1 MTKRSYAE
9 EVAQGIIEG
18 LTNGTAPW
26 IKPWGPGEGYLPPQN
41 PVTGKA
47 YRGMNAL
54 HLMATANAKGFSD
67 PRWLTYK
74 QAAALGA
81 QVKKGESS
89 TLIQYWQWQDMQEV
103 RNAEGEVVLDAT
115 TGQPQKKLVSLE
127 SPRVFS
133 AHVFNADQIDGLPP
147 LEHQHAE
154 VKPEFEVAEALLN
167 AGNPTINYT
176 KNDRCFY
183 NAQTDVIALVEREQ
197 FNDLTGFYRT
207 ALHEKAHWS
216 GHEERLNRDLA
227 HPFGSEGYAKEE
239 LRAEICSML
248 IGQSLG
254 IGHDPGTHLSYIQSW
269 IEVLENDPKEIF
281 RATRD
286 AEKMKSYLFELAQ
299 IQETTLEPSLSD
311 NLTKEQVMP
320 NAVNVNESEIAA
332 SLTLLHVPYA
342 EKDEAKALGAK
353 WLLSK
358 KSWCIEGGTALAPF
372 KRWLEPNEN
381 MANIQETL
389 SEADK
394 KEVLQSVADEKQ
406 QRLEEEKKLQQET
419 ATKGKALYETA
430 KTGTVAYRH
439 PFFHRA
445 NIPVEMIPPLYVDKD
460 NHGLLSIADNQGN
473 IKSLQRLSPEGLT
486 SFLSYTEIEGCY
498 HAVNHLKGKVEAKL
512 DGRPIIVTK
521 DYTTALVLHHE
532 LGAPVAV
539 AFTEDNLLHVARA
552 LKEGIPEATIY
563 VASEKSRDPLQKILE
578 AKVSDAA
585 RAVDGVVLSPSFLK
599 GFKGQSWQ
607 DFLAKDKE
615 AFHQQ
620 ISQVLSFE
628 KARNEYLKQRESST
642 TQQQTEPLL
651 TRK

>member
-18 LTNGTAPW
+18 LKNGTAPW
-26 IKPWGPGEGYLPPQN
+26 IKPWEPGDGYLPQN
-41 PVTGKA
+41 PVTQKA

-89 TLIQYWQWQDMQEV
+89 TLIQYWQWQEV
-103 RNAEGEVVLDAT
+103 RNAEGAVVLDAN

-127 SPRVFS
+127 SPRVFL

-147 LEHQHAE
+147 LEHQHAK

-197 FNDLTGFYRT
+197 FNDLTGFYQT

-216 GHEERLNRDLA
+216 GHGERLNRDLA

-269 IEVLENDPKEIF
+269 IQVLEDDPKEIF

-286 AEKMKSYLFELAQ
+286 AEKMKSYLFELAN
-299 IQETTLEPSLSD
+299 IHETTLETSISSESLGQEHIIP
-311 NLTKEQVMP
+311 KEVV
-320 NAVNVNESEIAA
+320 VNDEVAA
-332 SLTLLHVPYA
+332 SLTLLHVPYT
-342 EKDEAKALGAK
+342 EKDEAKAFGAK

-358 KSWCIEGGTALAPF
+358 KSWCVEAGTALSPF
-372 KRWLEPNEN
+372 KRWMEPMVNE
-381 MANIQETL
+381 ANIQDTL
-389 SEADK
+389 SQVDK
-394 KEVLQSVADEKQ
+394 KTIEQSVIDEKQ
-406 QRLEEEKKLQQET
+406 KRLEEEKRLQQET
-419 ATKGKALYETA
+419 AEEA
-430 KTGTVAYRH
+430 KVLLEAARQEAVVYRH
-439 PFFHRA
+439 PFFNNM
-445 NIPVEMIPPLYVDKD
+445 NIPPEMVPPLFVDKD
-460 NHGLLSIADNQGN
+460 NNGLLSVADNQGN
-473 IKSLQRLSPEGLT
+473 IKGLQKLSPEGQT
-486 SFLSYTEIEGCY
+486 FLQPHTEIEGCY
-498 HAVNHLKGKVEAKL
+498 HAVNHLKGKVEPKL
-512 DGRPIIVTK
+512 EDFPIIIAK
-521 DYTTALVLHHE
+521 NYTTALILHHE
-532 LGAPVAV
+532 LGVPVAV
-539 AFTEDNLLHVARA
+539 ALTEDNLLPVAKA
-552 LKEGIPEATIY
+552 IKEGLPEATIY
-563 VASEKSRDPLQKILE
+563 VVSEKTSPHQQISFEKKVIHA
-578 AKVSDAA
+578 AK
-585 RAVDGVVLSPSFLK
+585 AVDGIPIMPSFLK
-599 GFKGQSWQ
+599 GEDGRNWQ
-607 DFLAKDKE
+607 DALEQSQKVFHAKIKMS
-615 AFHQQ
+615 
-620 ISQVLSFE
+620 ITLSKRVL
-628 KARNEYLKQRESST
+628 KASELKQNQTQEMGQAMSS
-642 TQQQTEPLL
+642 QALNL
-651 TRK
+651 